1 LIEKKKIGVEVQ
13 IKDSNDDEIDLGF
26 DLGNNQPS
34 VAQVTVKQNA
44 PEKASNDINVT
55 ISLED
60 LPFV

>member
-1 LIEKKKIGVEVQ
+1 VQ

-26 DLGNNQPS
+26 DLGNTQPQQPS
-34 VAQVTVKQNA
+34 QPVAQVTVN
-44 PEKASNDINVT
+44 PNPTEKPSNDINVT